1 MLNEIIKI
9 IANDFIII
17 PVVLATVLFFRL
29 KTREMKIKYVAVIV
43 IAAVLA
49 LIFANIGR
57 ALVNNPR
64 PFVVNPHLTPLIAH
78 TRDNGFPSDHT
89 LLSALLGFAMIPFS
103 IEFGAA
109 GLSVALLIG
118 ASRVMANVHHP
129 LDIIGSLIFTFI
141 AVVIASLIVKMY
153 FPRKKL
159 KNENPEETVSKDK
172 KIKNSRKTK

>member
-64 PFVVNPHLTPLIAH
+64 PFVVNPHLTARQRFSERSH
-78 TRDNGFPSDHT
+78 TIKCT
-89 LLSALLGFAMIPFS
+89 
-103 IEFGAA
+103 FGICDD
-109 GLSVALLIG
+109 SVF
-118 ASRVMANVHHP
+118 N
-129 LDIIGSLIFTFI
+129 
-141 AVVIASLIVKMY
+141 
-153 FPRKKL
+153 
-159 KNENPEETVSKDK
+159 
-172 KIKNSRKTK
+172 